1 MLLNVTL
8 ALVDVAVNLYHT
20 SSSGVPL
27 AQPVGMELLAVAAHT
42 VPEAALPIVN
52 VIAPLQSSFE
62 GGVGAGTWVTQMLKS
77 PLLEG
82 NPASPE

>member
-1 MLLNVTL
+1 LLKAILTL
-8 ALVDVAVNLYHT
+8 DEVAVNLYHT

-27 AQPVGMELLAVAAHT
+27 AQPVGIELLAVAPHT
-42 VPEAALPIVN
+42 VPDVLLPMVN
-52 VIAPLQSSFE
+52 DVAPLQSSFE